1 VFVYSNGCTDDTLDL
16 ISDCDQKY
24 QGRFSYYRSNENEF
38 FVKPN
43 NKIIVSC
50 VPDDVVLL
58 NNDVEIVD
66 PNWLHELNFSAYSAP
81 WIGASGCMVLD
92 QDGKISEAGA
102 KMNED
107 GIGFNLGRGDSPD
120 NPAHNQVKYVD
131 YVSGCCL
138 YMKRSS
144 IDLIGS
150 LDEDFHPMYYED
162 SAWQFKLRNEGYKT
176 VYTPR
181 TRIIHKE
188 GSSAGT
194 DLNTG
199 MKKFQA
205 INREKFKKKFSSK

>member
-1 VFVYSNGCTDDTLDL
+1 
-16 ISDCDQKY
+16 
-24 QGRFSYYRSNENEF
+24 
-38 FVKPN
+38 
-43 NKIIVSC
+43 
-50 VPDDVVLL
+50 
-58 NNDVEIVD
+58 
-66 PNWLHELNFSAYSAP
+66 
-81 WIGASGCMVLD
+81 MVLD